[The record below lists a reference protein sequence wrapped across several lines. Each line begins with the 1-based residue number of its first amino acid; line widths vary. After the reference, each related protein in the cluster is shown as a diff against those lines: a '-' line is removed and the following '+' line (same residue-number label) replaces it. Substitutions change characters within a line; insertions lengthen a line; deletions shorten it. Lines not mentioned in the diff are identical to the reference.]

1 MVQEG
6 DIKNAEF
13 THVSH
18 GVLDFEIA
26 TIQVSEEPQFN
37 DDGEPVLDDDGNLVT
52 TTVNEMV
59 WMPHRLTL
67 LDDEFTEFVEAH
79 KDAIK
84 PCVQIAEIAEAIY
97 LDEAETQLRFKRR
110 LEGEDNL
117 TPSSVT
123 RPSNTDTLANAL
135 QNELFERIVREAGEV
150 APYAP
155 PIFDDVAAKAEAKVA
170 VENLA
175 ESYRQR
181 FIAQKPGKQ
190 ATYEIKAALAKQV
203 LADRENPPEEALVV
217 LSLEA
222 EARDLTVIELA
233 ELISSRV
240 AVAEKAA
247 GIIEASEVRAKTA
260 IDALPNDETLEAAL
274 EALAEDFARQA
285 EEQYQALMAETA
297 A

>member
-37 DDGEPVLDDDGNLVT
+37 DDGEPVLDDDGNPVIT
-52 TTVNEMV
+52 AVNEIV
-59 WMPHRLTL
+59 WVPHRLTL
-67 LDDEFTEFVEAH
+67 LDDEFAEFVEAH

-123 RPSNTDTLANAL
+123 RPINTDTLANAL